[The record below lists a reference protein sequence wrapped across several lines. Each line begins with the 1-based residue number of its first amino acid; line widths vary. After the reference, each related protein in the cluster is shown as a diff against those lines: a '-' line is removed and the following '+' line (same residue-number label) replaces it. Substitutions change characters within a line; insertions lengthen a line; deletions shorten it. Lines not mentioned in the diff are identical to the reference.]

1 MTPLF
6 FEMKHA
12 HLAALQFCLR
22 ESSIVGLTPARV
34 DMLRAI
40 VQAGGGISQRE
51 LRRVLCVSAATV
63 SIMVRAIEQLGFVSR
78 TRNRDDARTFWI
90 QLETTGAKALR
101 EVFYQT
107 RVTGYWK
114 LAFGCLFDRKEGV
127 PGRVWDRAMDRLER
141 ELRRFRQRVGRGSS
155 VHDSP
160 WAWDQDDEKFYF
172 ADIED
177 NPVRIGLKP
186 TVDELLARDPNAF
199 GSQSAAIAARNE
211 EDDALWQWF
220 KRTRGRE
227 ALD

>member
-6 FEMKHA
+6 FEMKLA
-12 HLAALQFCLR
+12 HLSALQFCLR

-40 VQAGGGISQRE
+40 LRAGGGISQRE

-78 TRNRDDARTFWI
+78 SRNRNDARTFWI
-90 QLETTGAKALR
+90 QLKATGEKALR
-101 EVFYQT
+101 EIFYQT

-114 LAFGCLFDRKEGV
+114 LAFGCLFDRKEGI
-127 PGRVWDRAMDRLER
+127 PGRTWDLAMNRLKVD
-141 ELRRFRQRVGRGSS
+141 LRRFRQRIGRGSS
-155 VHDSP
+155 VHGSP
-160 WAWDQDDEKFYF
+160 WSWDHDDEKFYF

-177 NPVRIGLKP
+177 NPVRIDLKP

-199 GSQSAAIAARNE
+199 GSQSATIAAHNE
-211 EDDALWQWF
+211 EDDALWRWF
-220 KRTRGRE
+220 TRTRGRE
-227 ALD
+227 ALE